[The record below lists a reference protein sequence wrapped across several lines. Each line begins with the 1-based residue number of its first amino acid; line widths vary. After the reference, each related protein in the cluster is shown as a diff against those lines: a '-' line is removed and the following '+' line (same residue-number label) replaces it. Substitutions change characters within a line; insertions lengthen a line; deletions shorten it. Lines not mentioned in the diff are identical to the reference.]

1 MIIEVVEHFFSCPY
15 CAAEIS
21 MLLDPSD
28 NGQPYIEDCEV
39 CCRPIRVQ
47 FEIDGLEVV
56 LFDASS
62 IEQ

>member
-1 MIIEVVEHFFSCPY
+1 MINEVVEHFFSCPY
-15 CAAEIS
+15 CAAEVS
-21 MLLDPSD
+21 MLLDPADSA
-28 NGQPYIEDCEV
+28 QPYIEDCEV

-47 FEIDGLEVV
+47 FEIDGGEVV